1 MRSKV
6 DDSYRPKHYLGVY
19 YTFCDDVG
27 INEGGYYIEFYSD
40 PEYEDRIDWMVLH
53 KNTDEILNPDKYI
66 KEHIINEKLDKF
78 VYNKKLLHIKENV
91 DKLYSC
97 LLRYNYNSPELMNKI
112 DELKQSKVITNENT
126 LEEIRNKLDLFV
138 EKLWNELED
147 VPFKEIN
154 RC

>member
-1 MRSKV
+1 M
-6 DDSYRPKHYLGVY
+6 
-19 YTFCDDVG
+19 
-27 INEGGYYIEFYSD
+27 
-40 PEYEDRIDWMVLH
+40 
-53 KNTDEILNPDKYI
+53 
-66 KEHIINEKLDKF
+66 
-78 VYNKKLLHIKENV
+78 
-91 DKLYSC
+91 
-97 LLRYNYNSPELMNKI
+97 RYNYNSPELMNKI

>member
-1 MRSKV
+1 MRNEVHDLNRAKN
-6 DDSYRPKHYLGVY
+6 YLGVY

-40 PEYEDRIDWMVLH
+40 PEYDDRIDWMVLH